1 MNCLYR
7 HKRYERILDMNNV
20 IKLNFNKETVETDV
34 VKEVNKTVVQ
44 TNPIYRKMLSF
55 HNSKIGEKLS
65 ISDLLR

>member
-1 MNCLYR
+1 
-7 HKRYERILDMNNV
+7 MNNV
-20 IKLNFNKETVETDV
+20 IKLNFIKETVETDV

-55 HNSKIGEKLS
+55 HNAKIGEKLS